1 MIYIVELLVKFDE
14 SFLNT
19 ILRNFFLFMYSFNIS
34 NDNYQNIF
42 LDSCKYIIGIIP
54 MCPYSPLV

>member
-1 MIYIVELLVKFDE
+1 MIYIIELLVKFDE
-14 SFLNT
+14 SFLKT

-42 LDSCKYIIGIIP
+42 LDSYKYIIGIIP
-54 MCPYSPLV
+54 MCLAGYT